1 MALEIVFTDAQREKL
16 RRLRVEQGLTWATL
30 GQRLNMS
37 RERVIKEA
45 KAMGLFD
52 ERATRKVHRRTG
64 GAGAIEDAKQ
74 AAGEAEDDEPI
85 ARVDQR
91 RAMPAG
97 HPVAMDV
104 LLNAPRLED
113 RWKDEE

>member
-1 MALEIVFTDAQREKL
+1 MALEIVFTEAQREKL
-16 RRLRVEQGLTWATL
+16 RRLRVGQGLSWSAL

-45 KAMGLFD
+45 RAIGLLD
-52 ERATRKVHRRTG
+52 ERPKRKLQRRSG
-64 GAGAIEDAKQ
+64 GAGALEDARQ

-85 ARVDQR
+85 AKVDQR

-113 RWKDEE
+113 RWKDDE